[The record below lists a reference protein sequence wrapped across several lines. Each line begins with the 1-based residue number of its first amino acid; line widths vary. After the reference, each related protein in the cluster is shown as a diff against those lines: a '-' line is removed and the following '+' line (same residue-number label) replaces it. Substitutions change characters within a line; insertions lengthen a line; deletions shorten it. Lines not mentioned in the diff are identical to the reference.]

1 MTRLGIHSLLIAFA
15 FGILAGCDGLWP
27 DAYWRAERYVL
38 LAIDAREQMNLAFD
52 LGNGTA
58 SGLVNA
64 TVFSIGS
71 DDRYIVVMQH
81 PGGDRSVT
89 NYFFVER
96 TSSSR
101 SEDRENGVRGPLS
114 KEEFEKFSADLS
126 LPTFTKT
133 FDDLK

>member
-1 MTRLGIHSLLIAFA
+1 
-15 FGILAGCDGLWP
+15 
-27 DAYWRAERYVL
+27 VL
-38 LAIDAREQMNLAFD
+38 LEIDARDQMNLAFD

-58 SGLVNA
+58 SGLVDA

-89 NYFFVER
+89 NYFIVER

-101 SEDRENGVRGPLS
+101 SEDRENGVRGPMN
-114 KEEFEKFSADLS
+114 KEDFEKFSSSLA

-133 FDDLK
+133 FEDLK